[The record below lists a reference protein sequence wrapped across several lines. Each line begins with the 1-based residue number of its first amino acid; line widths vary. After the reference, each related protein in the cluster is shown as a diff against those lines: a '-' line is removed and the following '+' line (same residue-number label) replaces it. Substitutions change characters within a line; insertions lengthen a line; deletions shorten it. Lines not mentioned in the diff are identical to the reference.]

1 MNKGVQFIRGCLLAC
16 GVLASQGQAAA
27 QTIKSVAIDF
37 QIITEIRPVAYQP
50 GTLLFESGTFSLQ
63 NKYNTV
69 TIHGLGVELPAG
81 TSEVTW
87 SVEFLNLGVGR
98 AGLLLYDPPT
108 LGDSHDDFWGKI
120 NGEWE
125 LKSTE
130 NGSNFAARLAGVPI
144 GKEDDVV
151 VYENAETS
159 LGKVYLSSKEVAD
172 TVILDRDISEL
183 TAIQFE
189 YYAALSPFGDIPK
202 GKVRLYLNDGESQA
216 TAEVPVD
223 PRGEIALQPGGLV
236 VYDNARGAKGK
247 IQFVSDEIGDEFT
260 LDGSQ
265 RVINEIQFEY
275 FAALNPFESIQK
287 GVLRFYANNGPAV
300 ANGGAKKPGDLL
312 FESDAFSLRAGYNM
326 VTVSDLRVR
335 VPEDVTSVTWAV
347 EFTGVTNIGK
357 VGLLQHDEPAKGAS
371 ANTFWLN
378 TGTKAAPNWQLQKPA
393 DGHGNFSARIAGQTP
408 PPVSLAVGS
417 EVYAMGEPVKV
428 TFAEGPGNP
437 KDWIG
442 IYRPDMIPGSA
453 AAPAWAYVN
462 GYKTAGKGRTGGT
475 LVFDDVLPAGNYVA
489 RFFENDDYDQL
500 ASATF
505 SIAEP
510 PGVAVGSE
518 AYLPDEPITFH
529 FARGPGNPKDW
540 IAVYRPEMIPAKV
553 PSLLWAFVNGTQTA
567 GEGLAS
573 GSVTFASGLPAGEYV
588 ARYLENDDYNQ
599 LAEVSF
605 NVTDITAPVIT
616 LKGQQSVTINVGE
629 TYEDA
634 GATARDNVDGNITK
648 SITITG
654 VVDPSRPA
662 VYTLIYT
669 VKDNSGN
676 AAAIVARTVR
686 VLDAVAPVL
695 TLKGEQSVT
704 INAGE
709 NYKDVEASA
718 RDNVDGDISKSIKT
732 TGTVNANKPGVYTI
746 IYSVKDKSGNAAVS
760 VVRTVTVVDA
770 VSPVI
775 TLKGEQ
781 TVTINVGETYEDA
794 GATARDNVDG
804 NITKSITI
812 TGVVDPSRPAVYTL
826 IYTVKDNSGN
836 AAAIVART
844 VRVLDA
850 VAPVLT
856 LKGEQSVTIN
866 AGENYKDVEASARD
880 NVDGDISKSI
890 KTTGTVNA
898 NKPGVYTIIY
908 SVKDKSGNAAVSV
921 VRTVTVVDAV
931 SPVITLKGEQS
942 VTINAGENYTDAGAT
957 ARDVVDGDIS
967 KLIGITGLIDTD
979 TPGVY
984 TITFNVKDSSG
995 NTATAVVRTIEVVK
1009 LAPPML
1015 TISRNRNST
1024 ITVTFEGQL
1033 QTADGVNAAWLTL
1046 DTESPAVLSTEK
1058 AAAFFRAVRN

>member
-1 MNKGVQFIRGCLLAC
+1 MD
-16 GVLASQGQAAA
+16 
-27 QTIKSVAIDF
+27 IDF
-37 QIITEIRPVAYQP
+37 QIITETRPVAHQP

-108 LGDSHDDFWGKI
+108 LGDSHDDFWEKI

-144 GKEDDVV
+144 GKDDDVV
-151 VYENAETS
+151 FYENAETS
-159 LGKVYLSSKEVAD
+159 IGKVYLSSKEVAD

-202 GKVRLYLNDGESQA
+202 GKVRLYLNDGESQT

-223 PRGEIALQPGGLV
+223 PRGGIALQPGGLV

-275 FAALNPFESIQK
+275 FAALNPFESTQK

-300 ANGGAKKPGDLL
+300 ADGGAKKPGDLL

-326 VTVSDLRVR
+326 VTVSDLGVR

-357 VGLLQHDEPAKGAS
+357 VGLLQHDEPAKGTS

-378 TGTKAAPNWQLQKPA
+378 TGTKAAPNWQLQKPS
-393 DGHGNFSARIAGQTP
+393 DGHGNFSARIAARTP

-489 RFFENDDYDQL
+489 RFFENDGYDQL

-540 IAVYRPEMIPAKV
+540 IAVYRPDMIPAKV
-553 PSLLWAFVNGTQTA
+553 PSLLWAFVNGTQIA
-567 GEGLAS
+567 DEGLAS

-588 ARYLENDDYNQ
+588 ARYLENDGYNQ

-605 NVTDITAPVIT
+605 NVTDTTAPVIT

-634 GATARDNVDGNITK
+634 GATARDNVNGDISK
-648 SITITG
+648 SIKTTG
-654 VVDPSRPA
+654 TVNANKPG
-662 VYTLIYT
+662 VYTLIYS
-669 VKDNSGN
+669 VKDKSGN
-676 AAAIVARTVR
+676 AAVSVVRTVT
-686 VLDAVAPVL
+686 VVDAVAPVL

-709 NYKDVEASA
+709 NYKD
-718 RDNVDGDISKSIKT
+718 
-732 TGTVNANKPGVYTI
+732 
-746 IYSVKDKSGNAAVS
+746 
-760 VVRTVTVVDA
+760 
-770 VSPVI
+770 
-775 TLKGEQ
+775 
-781 TVTINVGETYEDA
+781 A
-794 GATARDNVDG
+794 GATAH
-804 NITKSITI
+804 
-812 TGVVDPSRPAVYTL
+812 
-826 IYTVKDNSGN
+826 
-836 AAAIVART
+836 
-844 VRVLDA
+844 
-850 VAPVLT
+850 
-856 LKGEQSVTIN
+856 
-866 AGENYKDVEASARD
+866 
-880 NVDGDISKSI
+880 
-890 KTTGTVNA
+890 
-898 NKPGVYTIIY
+898 
-908 SVKDKSGNAAVSV
+908 
-921 VRTVTVVDAV
+921 
-931 SPVITLKGEQS
+931 
-942 VTINAGENYTDAGAT
+942 
-957 ARDVVDGDIS
+957 DVVDGDIS

-979 TPGVY
+979 IPGIY

-995 NTATAVVRTIEVVK
+995 NAATAVVRTIEVVK
-1009 LAPPML
+1009 LAPPTL

-1033 QTADGVNAAWLTL
+1033 QTVDRVNAAWLTH
-1046 DTESPAVLSTEK
+1046 DTESPAVLSAEK

>member
-1 MNKGVQFIRGCLLAC
+1 M
-16 GVLASQGQAAA
+16 
-27 QTIKSVAIDF
+27 AIDF
-37 QIITEIRPVAYQP
+37 QIITETRPVAHQP

-108 LGDSHDDFWGKI
+108 LGDSHDDFWEKI

-172 TVILDRDISEL
+172 TVVLDRDISEL

-223 PRGEIALQPGGLV
+223 PRGGIALQPGGLV
-236 VYDNARGAKGK
+236 VYDNARGAKEK

-275 FAALNPFESIQK
+275 FAALNPFESTQK

-300 ANGGAKKPGDLL
+300 ADGGAKKPGDLL

-393 DGHGNFSARIAGQTP
+393 DGHGNFSARIAARTP

-489 RFFENDDYDQL
+489 RFFENDGFDQF

-518 AYLPDEPITFH
+518 GYLPDEPITFH

-540 IAVYRPEMIPAKV
+540 IAVYRPDMIPSKV
-553 PSLLWAFVNGTQTA
+553 PSLLWAFINGTQIA
-567 GEGLAS
+567 DEGLAS

-588 ARYLENDDYNQ
+588 ARYLENDGYNQ

-605 NVTDITAPVIT
+605 NVTDTTAPVIT
-616 LKGQQSVTINVGE
+616 LKGQQSVTV
-629 TYEDA
+629 
-634 GATARDNVDGNITK
+634 
-648 SITITG
+648 
-654 VVDPSRPA
+654 
-662 VYTLIYT
+662 
-669 VKDNSGN
+669 
-676 AAAIVARTVR
+676 
-686 VLDAVAPVL
+686 
-695 TLKGEQSVT
+695 
-704 INAGE
+704 NAGE
-709 NYKDVEASA
+709 NYKDAGASARDKRGRRHQQVDQNNGNCQRQQAGCLHDHLQRKRTSPGTPPSSVVRTVTVVDAVAPVITLKGQQSVTVNAGENYKDAGASARDNVDGDISKSIKTTGIVNANKPGVYTIIYSVKDKSGNAAVSVVRTVTVVDAVAPVITLKGQQSVTVNAGENYKDAGASA

-770 VSPVI
+770 VAPVI
-775 TLKGEQ
+775 TLKGQ
-781 TVTINVGETYEDA
+781 
-794 GATARDNVDG
+794 
-804 NITKSITI
+804 
-812 TGVVDPSRPAVYTL
+812 
-826 IYTVKDNSGN
+826 
-836 AAAIVART
+836 
-844 VRVLDA
+844 
-850 VAPVLT
+850 
-856 LKGEQSVTIN
+856 QSVTVN
-866 AGENYKDVEASARD
+866 AGENYKDAGASARD

-931 SPVITLKGEQS
+931 APVITLKGRAKRHDQRR
-942 VTINAGENYTDAGAT
+942 G
-957 ARDVVDGDIS
+957 
-967 KLIGITGLIDTD
+967 KL
-979 TPGVY
+979 
-984 TITFNVKDSSG
+984 
-995 NTATAVVRTIEVVK
+995 
-1009 LAPPML
+1009 
-1015 TISRNRNST
+1015 
-1024 ITVTFEGQL
+1024 Q
-1033 QTADGVNAAWLTL
+1033 
-1046 DTESPAVLSTEK
+1046 
-1058 AAAFFRAVRN
+1058 

>member
-1 MNKGVQFIRGCLLAC
+1 MTA
-16 GVLASQGQAAA
+16 
-27 QTIKSVAIDF
+27 
-37 QIITEIRPVAYQP
+37 
-50 GTLLFESGTFSLQ
+50 
-63 NKYNTV
+63 
-69 TIHGLGVELPAG
+69 
-81 TSEVTW
+81 
-87 SVEFLNLGVGR
+87 R
-98 AGLLLYDPPT
+98 A
-108 LGDSHDDFWGKI
+108 KQ
-120 NGEWE
+120 
-125 LKSTE
+125 
-130 NGSNFAARLAGVPI
+130 R
-144 GKEDDVV
+144 
-151 VYENAETS
+151 
-159 LGKVYLSSKEVAD
+159 
-172 TVILDRDISEL
+172 
-183 TAIQFE
+183 Q
-189 YYAALSPFGDIPK
+189 
-202 GKVRLYLNDGESQA
+202 
-216 TAEVPVD
+216 EVPVD
-223 PRGEIALQPGGLV
+223 PRGGIALQPGGLV

-260 LDGSQ
+260 LDDSQ

-275 FAALNPFESIQK
+275 FAALNPFESTQK

-300 ANGGAKKPGDLL
+300 ADGGAKKPGDLL

-393 DGHGNFSARIAGQTP
+393 DGHGNFSARIAARTP

-489 RFFENDDYDQL
+489 RFFENDDFDQL

-540 IAVYRPEMIPAKV
+540 IAVYRPDMIPSKV

-605 NVTDITAPVIT
+605 NVTDNTAPVIT

-629 TYEDA
+629 AYEDA

-676 AAAIVARTVR
+676 AAAIMARTVR

-704 INAGE
+704 INAVE
-709 NYKDVEASA
+709 NYKDAGASA

-781 TVTINVGETYEDA
+781 TVTINVGEAYEDA

-836 AAAIVART
+836 AAAIMART

-866 AGENYKDVEASARD
+866 AVENYKDAGASARD

-931 SPVITLKGEQS
+931 SPVITLKGEQTMTINVGEAYEDAGATARDNVDGNITKS
-942 VTINAGENYTDAGAT
+942 ITITGVVDPSRPAVYTLIYTVKDNSGNAAAIMARTVRVLDAVAPVLTLKGEQSVTINAVENYKDAGASARDNVDGDISKSIKTTGTVNANKPGVYTIIYSVKDKSGNAAVSVVRTVTVVDAVSPVITLKGEQTVTINAGENYTDAGAT
-957 ARDVVDGDIS
+957 AHDVVDGDIS
-967 KLIGITGLIDTD
+967 KLIGITGLIDTGS
-979 TPGVY
+979 PGVY

-995 NTATAVVRTIEVVK
+995 NAATAVVRTIEVVK
-1009 LAPPML
+1009 LAPRCSPFP
-1015 TISRNRNST
+1015 RNRNST
-1024 ITVTFEGQL
+1024 ITVTFVGQL

>member
-1 MNKGVQFIRGCLLAC
+1 M
-16 GVLASQGQAAA
+16 
-27 QTIKSVAIDF
+27 AIDF
-37 QIITEIRPVAYQP
+37 QIITETRPVAHQP

-98 AGLLLYDPPT
+98 SGLLLYDPPT
-108 LGDSHDDFWGKI
+108 LGDSHDDFWEKI

-223 PRGEIALQPGGLV
+223 PRGGIALQPGGLV

-275 FAALNPFESIQK
+275 FAALNPFESTQK

-300 ANGGAKKPGDLL
+300 ADGGAKKPGDLL

-378 TGTKAAPNWQLQKPA
+378 TGTKASPNWQLQNSA
-393 DGHGNFSARIAGQTP
+393 DGHGNFSARIAAQTP
-408 PPVSLAVGS
+408 PPVSLGVGS
-417 EVYAMGEPVKV
+417 EVYAMGEPIKV

-489 RFFENDDYDQL
+489 RFFENDGFDQL

-540 IAVYRPEMIPAKV
+540 IAVYRPDMIPSKV

-588 ARYLENDDYNQ
+588 ARYLENDGYNQ

-605 NVTDITAPVIT
+605 NVTDTTAPVIT

-648 SITITG
+648 SIAIIG
-654 VVDPSRPA
+654 VVDPSRPG

-709 NYKDVEASA
+709 TYTDAGASA
-718 RDNVDGDISKSIKT
+718 HDNVDGDISKAVET
-732 TGTVNANKPGVYTI
+732 TGAVDANKPGIYTVS
-746 IYSVKDKSGNAAVS
+746 YNVSDQSGNYADAVL
-760 VVRTVTVVDA
+760 RTVTVVDKVA
-770 VSPVI
+770 PVI
-775 TLKGEQ
+775 TLKGQ
-781 TVTINVGETYEDA
+781 
-794 GATARDNVDG
+794 
-804 NITKSITI
+804 
-812 TGVVDPSRPAVYTL
+812 
-826 IYTVKDNSGN
+826 
-836 AAAIVART
+836 
-844 VRVLDA
+844 
-850 VAPVLT
+850 
-856 LKGEQSVTIN
+856 QSVTIN
-866 AGENYKDVEASARD
+866 AGRNYKDAGASAHD
-880 NVDGDISKSI
+880 NVD
-890 KTTGTVNA
+890 A
-898 NKPGVYTIIY
+898 
-908 SVKDKSGNAAVSV
+908 
-921 VRTVTVVDAV
+921 
-931 SPVITLKGEQS
+931 
-942 VTINAGENYTDAGAT
+942 
-957 ARDVVDGDIS
+957 DIS
-967 KLIGITGLIDTD
+967 KLIGITGLVDTD

-995 NTATAVVRTIEVVK
+995 NAATAVVRTIEVVK
-1009 LAPPML
+1009 LAPPTL

-1033 QTADGVNAAWLTL
+1033 QTADRVNAAWLTL
-1046 DTESPAVLSTEK
+1046 DTESPVVLPAKK